1 MKELLFL
8 EPIIKELIWGLEY
21 WTVSAHPN
29 GDGTVRNGA
38 FAGRKLSW
46 LWENERE
53 LFGNMEGDRFPLLVK
68 KIDAKRDLSIQV
80 HPSDRYAGT
89 NENGSLGKT
98 ECWYIIDCKPE
109 GTIIIGHHAK
119 SKEEAEQMIE
129 NNEWGSLLREIPI
142 KRGDFFQINPGTI
155 HAIKDNTVIMEIQ
168 QSSDVTYRL
177 YDYGRLEE
185 GKPRDLHIK
194 KSLDVMQIPYEEAD
208 KHTEGVPGRLV
219 SCDFYTVDKLEIDGE
234 RELVQDKQFQILSV
248 IEGEGAVDGNRIVAG
263 DSFIIPY
270 AYGAYRLTGKII
282 VLITSP

>member
-219 SCDFYTVDKLEIDGE
+219 SCDFYTVDKIEIDGE

>member
-219 SCDFYTVDKLEIDGE
+219 SCDFYTVDKIEIDGE

-248 IEGEGAVDGNRIVAG
+248 IEGEGAVDGNRIAAG

>member
-8 EPIIKELIWGLEY
+8 EPIVKELIWGLEY

-29 GDGTVRNGA
+29 GDGTVRNGT

-68 KIDAKRDLSIQV
+68 KIDAKQDLSIQV
-80 HPSDRYAGT
+80 HPSDMYARV

-98 ECWYIIDCKPE
+98 ECWYIVDCKPD
-109 GTIIIGHHAK
+109 GTIIVGHHAK
-119 SKEEAEQMIE
+119 SKEEAEQMIA
-129 NNEWGSLLREIPI
+129 NNEWRSLLREIPI
-142 KRGDFFQINPGTI
+142 KKGDFFQINPGTI

-185 GKPRDLHIK
+185 GKPRALHIK

-234 RELVQDKQFQILSV
+234 RELVQDKQFRILSV
-248 IEGEGAVDGNRIVAG
+248 IEGEGAVDGNRIIAG
-263 DSFIIPY
+263 DSFIIPH
-270 AYGAYRLTGKII
+270 AYGTYRLTGKIT